1 MQVGEQGYNIGQ
13 MVLRCDQEVL
23 EFFERV
29 EDGLEVVGWDE
40 QVVNELLRDGPL
52 PRTNLSHLF
61 TDTLS
66 WAALDD
72 ESRMAAFS
80 YQATET
86 FPTEHTT
93 SLQEKQKRFD
103 EVLAWRD
110 KRGRKGSD

>member
-1 MQVGEQGYNIGQ
+1 M
-13 MVLRCDQEVL
+13 L

-29 EDGLEVVGWDE
+29 ADGLEMGGWDE
-40 QVVNELLRDGPL
+40 RVINDLLRDDSL
-52 PRTNLSHLF
+52 ARTNLSRLF

-80 YQATET
+80 YHATET

-110 KRGRKGSD
+110 KRGRNGSD